1 MQTTRLSSWRRPLV
15 EATLITAFVLG
26 LFTYWFAVADR
37 YVVFL
42 YGHTAPG
49 IPLTQ
54 PFDAITRSRTWMAG
68 LVAAGA
74 VLVLYAAINWL
85 GGRIAARRGRS
96 FGAPSPWRVWALGAL
111 PLAVGIPAI
120 TMTVNSPTLPLS
132 LAAACVAATL
142 AGLAVALP
150 AGRWAAERPGDL
162 AWLAADGLGLV
173 PALLLL
179 RAVELPGRG
188 LSVSPVVAWGA
199 AIGGLVAGALWL
211 ALMGVLRRR
220 RRRESPG
227 AVALFVAGLALSYL
241 LLPLAHYLLAVPP
254 GFRYISNAANFFAV
268 NPLIQLLALL
278 AAATLAAGATALR
291 QRGYK
296 RRAPAA
302 RPEMVE

>member
-1 MQTTRLSSWRRPLV
+1 MRTTGFSSWRRPLI
-15 EATLITAFVLG
+15 EAALVTAFVLG

-37 YVVFL
+37 YAVFL
-42 YGHTAPG
+42 YGHAAPG

-54 PFDAITRSRTWMAG
+54 PFDALTRSRYWMAG

-85 GGRIAARRGRS
+85 GGRIAARRGRA
-96 FGAPSPWRVWALGAL
+96 FGAPGAWRVWVLCAV

-120 TMTVNSPTLPLS
+120 TMTANTPVLPLS
-132 LAAACVAATL
+132 LAVACVVATL

-199 AIGGLVAGALWL
+199 ALGGLVAGALWL
-211 ALMGVLRRR
+211 GLLGFLRRR
-220 RRRESPG
+220 RRRQPSG
-227 AVALFVAGLALSYL
+227 ALALFAAGLALSYL
-241 LLPLAHYLLAVPP
+241 LLPLAHYLLAGPP
-254 GFRYISNAANFFAV
+254 GFRYISDAANFFAV
-268 NPLIQLLALL
+268 NPLIQLLAL
-278 AAATLAAGATALR
+278 AAAAGLAAGATAVR
-291 QRGYK
+291 RRGDE

-302 RPEMVE
+302 RSKIVE